1 VRERERERSDRSAEQ
16 KTFLKIE
23 IHSAIHVRIT
33 RDHLLTSDLSSGAH
47 QERERERSERS
58 DRSAEQTTFLKI
70 QIHSA
75 IIHNKYDS

>member
-33 RDHLLTSDLSSGAH
+33 RDHLLTSDLSSKKRSR
-47 QERERERSERS
+47 EREREIREIRQISRANNIFKNT
-58 DRSAEQTTFLKI
+58 DTFC
-70 QIHSA
+70 
-75 IIHNKYDS
+75 NNT